1 MDYILSPSILSAD
14 FANLGAD
21 VKEAVKAGAK
31 WVHIDVMDGM
41 FVPNISLGLPVIKSL
56 RKETEALFD
65 VHLMIEEPG
74 RYIDDFAE
82 AGADLI
88 TLHAE
93 ATKHLHR
100 AIQQVKAKGLKVG
113 VALNPATP
121 LSALDYVLEELDMVL
136 IMTVNPG
143 YGGQSYIAKMDDK
156 IKELRAIINEK
167 GLDIDIEVDGGISA
181 KNVAHV
187 KECGAN
193 VFVAGS
199 AVLTK
204 TATQSADLT
213 RQAGRKNIH
222 QMLRQ
227 FQSSTTPQA
236 VSSLVGTKSQ
246 VFTVTDFTIKH
257 HQAVGRDLRT
267 QLPHR
272 SPIRE

>member
-1 MDYILSPSILSAD
+1 MEYRLCPSILSAD
-14 FANLGAD
+14 FNRLGEQIKILE
-21 VKEAVKAGAK
+21 KEGVEYL
-31 WVHIDVMDGM
+31 HIDVMDGM

-143 YGGQSYIAKMDDK
+143 FGGQKFIPYTLEKVK
-156 IKELRAIINEK
+156 QVRAMCDAK
-167 GLDIDIEVDGGISA
+167 GLNTDIQVDGGVSA
-181 KNVAHV
+181 ANVREVLEA
-187 KECGAN
+187 GAN

-199 AVLTK
+199 AVFGSEPAARVK
-204 TATQSADLT
+204 EFNEIF
-213 RQAGRKNIH
+213 KEYE
-222 QMLRQ
+222 
-227 FQSSTTPQA
+227 
-236 VSSLVGTKSQ
+236 K
-246 VFTVTDFTIKH
+246 
-257 HQAVGRDLRT
+257 
-267 QLPHR
+267 
-272 SPIRE
+272 

>member
-1 MDYILSPSILSAD
+1 MMKPIISPSILSAD
-14 FANLGAD
+14 FGYLARDIEMINRS
-21 VKEAVKAGAK
+21 EAE
-31 WVHIDVMDGM
+31 WVHIDIMDGRY
-41 FVPNISLGLPVIKSL
+41 VPNFAMSLNDMRYIASAATKPL
-56 RKETEALFD
+56 D

-199 AVLTK
+199 AVFNGDI
-204 TATQSADLT
+204 A
-213 RQAGRKNIH
+213 
-222 QMLRQ
+222 
-227 FQSSTTPQA
+227 SSTKDILEA
-236 VSSLVGTKSQ
+236 ME
-246 VFTVTDFTIKH
+246 
-257 HQAVGRDLRT
+257 A
-267 QLPHR
+267 
-272 SPIRE
+272 

>member
-56 RKETEALFD
+56 RKETGALFD

-143 YGGQSYIAKMDDK
+143 FGGQKFIPYTLEKVK
-156 IKELRAIINEK
+156 QVRAMCDAK
-167 GLDIDIEVDGGISA
+167 GLNTDIQVDGGVSA
-181 KNVAHV
+181 ANVREVLEA
-187 KECGAN
+187 GAN

-199 AVLTK
+199 AVFGSEPAARVK
-204 TATQSADLT
+204 EFNEIF
-213 RQAGRKNIH
+213 KEYE
-222 QMLRQ
+222 
-227 FQSSTTPQA
+227 
-236 VSSLVGTKSQ
+236 K
-246 VFTVTDFTIKH
+246 
-257 HQAVGRDLRT
+257 
-267 QLPHR
+267 
-272 SPIRE
+272 

>member
-143 YGGQSYIAKMDDK
+143 YGGQSYIAK
-156 IKELRAIINEK
+156 INEK

-199 AVLTK
+199 AVFNGDI
-204 TATQSADLT
+204 ASSAKDILE
-213 RQAGRKNIH
+213 A
-222 QMLRQ
+222 ME
-227 FQSSTTPQA
+227 A
-236 VSSLVGTKSQ
+236 
-246 VFTVTDFTIKH
+246 
-257 HQAVGRDLRT
+257 
-267 QLPHR
+267 
-272 SPIRE
+272 

>member
-41 FVPNISLGLPVIKSL
+41 FVPNISLGLPVIKSV

-143 YGGQSYIAKMDDK
+143 YGGQSYIAKIDD
-156 IKELRAIINEK
+156 K

-199 AVLTK
+199 AVFNGNI
-204 TATQSADLT
+204 ASSAKDILE
-213 RQAGRKNIH
+213 A
-222 QMLRQ
+222 ME
-227 FQSSTTPQA
+227 A
-236 VSSLVGTKSQ
+236 
-246 VFTVTDFTIKH
+246 
-257 HQAVGRDLRT
+257 
-267 QLPHR
+267 
-272 SPIRE
+272 

>member
-31 WVHIDVMDGM
+31 WVHIDVMDGD
-41 FVPNISLGLPVIKSL
+41 FVPSISFGMPVDGRYVPNFAMSL
-56 RKETEALFD
+56 NDMRYIAGAATKPLD

-199 AVLTK
+199 AVFNGDI
-204 TATQSADLT
+204 ASSAKDILE
-213 RQAGRKNIH
+213 A
-222 QMLRQ
+222 ME
-227 FQSSTTPQA
+227 A
-236 VSSLVGTKSQ
+236 
-246 VFTVTDFTIKH
+246 
-257 HQAVGRDLRT
+257 
-267 QLPHR
+267 
-272 SPIRE
+272 

>member
-1 MDYILSPSILSAD
+1 MQFELTASMMCANY
-14 FANLGAD
+14 ANLAQ
-21 VKEAVKAGAK
+21 EVKALEEGGIDSF
-31 WVHIDVMDGM
+31 HIDIMDGRY
-41 FVPNISLGLPVIKSL
+41 VPNFAMSLNDMRYIAGAATKPL
-56 RKETEALFD
+56 D

-199 AVLTK
+199 AVFNG
-204 TATQSADLT
+204 D
-213 RQAGRKNIH
+213 I
-222 QMLRQ
+222 
-227 FQSSTTPQA
+227 
-236 VSSLVGTKSQ
+236 VSSAKDILE
-246 VFTVTDFTIKH
+246 
-257 HQAVGRDLRT
+257 AM
-267 QLPHR
+267 
-272 SPIRE
+272 EA

>member
-56 RKETEALFD
+56 RKETEAARAYTKKYFD

-121 LSALDYVLEELDMVL
+121 LSVLDYVLEELDMVL

-199 AVLTK
+199 AVFNGDI
-204 TATQSADLT
+204 ASSAKDILEVME
-213 RQAGRKNIH
+213 A
-222 QMLRQ
+222 
-227 FQSSTTPQA
+227 
-236 VSSLVGTKSQ
+236 
-246 VFTVTDFTIKH
+246 
-257 HQAVGRDLRT
+257 
-267 QLPHR
+267 
-272 SPIRE
+272 

>member
-100 AIQQVKAKGLKVG
+100 AIQQVKAERIK
-113 VALNPATP
+113 
-121 LSALDYVLEELDMVL
+121 SWSSLESS
-136 IMTVNPG
+136 N
-143 YGGQSYIAKMDDK
+143 
-156 IKELRAIINEK
+156 AIICIRLCIRRIRYGTDHDCKPRLWRTVLYCE
-167 GLDIDIEVDGGISA
+167 DG
-181 KNVAHV
+181 
-187 KECGAN
+187 
-193 VFVAGS
+193 
-199 AVLTK
+199 
-204 TATQSADLT
+204 
-213 RQAGRKNIH
+213 
-222 QMLRQ
+222 
-227 FQSSTTPQA
+227 
-236 VSSLVGTKSQ
+236 
-246 VFTVTDFTIKH
+246 
-257 HQAVGRDLRT
+257 
-267 QLPHR
+267 
-272 SPIRE
+272 